1 MSDETIANKGA
12 TVDDALGGGITESPV
27 EEALSEAISIDPES
41 IAQMDDIDSGTYDDS
56 DLGLSIEE
64 AVGAVAQQEK
74 APKEEEVVLTKAQY
88 ETLLAQLE
96 GEAAAELGDTVAPA
110 PKAEEIQEAPAL
122 AQQPVVA
129 PLAVAA
135 PDWETFSNIVTDP
148 DAFNQYM
155 GQFASQIQQQTLQAM
170 APFIANQV
178 AITAAANRFEADF
191 FEKHPAMKQYPQLV
205 VKALQKAQR
214 ETPNA
219 SFDDLFVSTEKN
231 LEYVLNVKSAIE
243 KSGTRKDVRGRFAP
257 KGGTRS
263 SHAGQPKP
271 KVDPTT
277 EAFNDMYALPQ
288 SPSSDLMRAIGA
300 F

>member
-1 MSDETIANKGA
+1 MSDETNANKGA
-12 TVDDALGGGITESPV
+12 TIDDALGGGIIESPV
-27 EEALSEAISIDPES
+27 EEVLADEIASTPES
-41 IAQMDDIDSGTYDDS
+41 IAEMDGDYGDDYDGD
-56 DLGLSIEE
+56 DLGLTVEE
-64 AVGAVAQQEK
+64 AVSVEQKQK
-74 APKEEEVVLTKAQY
+74 ATAEEDVVLTKSQY
-88 ETLLAQLE
+88 EALLSQLE
-96 GEAAAELGDTVAPA
+96 GEASVALGETVAPA
-110 PKAEEIQEAPAL
+110 PAKEEIAEAPAL
-122 AQQPVVA
+122 AQQPVA
-129 PLAVAA
+129 TPLDVQP

-148 DAFNQYM
+148 EAFTQYM

-170 APFIANQV
+170 APVIANQV

-288 SPSSDLMRAIGA
+288 SPASDLMRAIGA